1 MPLFCHTDCLA
12 TWCSKKSAGRNGDL
26 EVECLQGR
34 QYLDS
39 FVIGSGAS
47 GGPNRAR
54 RP

>member
-39 FVIGSGAS
+39 FVNIYV
-47 GGPNRAR
+47 
-54 RP
+54 